1 MRCQVWNV
9 RGSSELCTPAVRLEK
24 TAMFLAIK
32 NLWPQA
38 RSTGLKNEVVDAL
51 DKLSRT
57 SMQVRVLCATTFL
70 DALADVQ
77 QDFGPLDTLSND
89 QRRDLSEKFSAAGRE
104 TFDYN
109 VGDAYGLFLVSAFLE
124 ASALPG
130 QDAKYALELVSQ
142 YHRQALA
149 IQFTAKRD
157 GN

>member
-1 MRCQVWNV
+1 
-9 RGSSELCTPAVRLEK
+9 
-24 TAMFLAIK
+24 MFLAIK

-38 RSTGLKNEVVDAL
+38 RSAELKNEVVDAL

-57 SMQVRVLCATTFL
+57 SMQVRAICAMTFL

-77 QDFGPLDTLSND
+77 QDFGPTETLSND
-89 QRRDLSEKFSAAGRE
+89 QRRDLAETFGAAGRQ
-104 TFDYN
+104 TFDYD
-109 VGDAYGLFLVSAFLE
+109 VGGAYGLFLISAFLE

-130 QDAKYALELVSQ
+130 QDARYALELVSQ

-149 IQFTAKRD
+149 IQFTVKRD